1 VCAAFAALGIPREI
15 KTDNGPGYIAHSTQ
29 TFFFQRW
36 GIQHVTRIPHSPTGQ
51 VIVECMNQT

>member
-1 VCAAFAALGIPREI
+1 VRAAFAGLGIPREI

-29 TFFFQRW
+29 TFFQRW

-51 VIVECMNQT
+51 AIVERMDQT